1 MKRLLPFV
9 IIVVVL
15 VGVVGVAWVFLG
27 SARQPTAATNKS
39 SNTTTDAFPPG
50 GQPPHVRGTPDA
62 RVTLEEFA
70 DFQCPACGMM
80 YPQIKKIEA
89 DYGQRLRVIF
99 REFPLVPTHQNA
111 LKAAQAAEAAGL
123 QDHFWEMH
131 DMLYGNQHSWSDSR
145 EVQPIF
151 ADYAKQI
158 GLDVDRFNRD
168 LNGEAVQTRIFQ
180 DGNRGHAMQVGSTPS
195 IFINGVDTGSAAISP
210 PDLRARIDK
219 ALADTAK
226 P

>member
-1 MKRLLPFV
+1 MKRYLPFI

-15 VGVVGVAWVFLG
+15 VGVVAAAWIFLG
-27 SARQPTAATNKS
+27 SARQGAGSSNKS
-39 SNTTTDAFPPG
+39 GNATPDAFPPG
-50 GQPPHVRGTPDA
+50 AAPAHLRGNPDA
-62 RVTLEEFA
+62 KVTLEEFA
-70 DFQCPACGMM
+70 DFQCPACGAM
-80 YPQIKKIEA
+80 YPQIKQIEA

-99 REFPLVPTHQNA
+99 REFPLVPTHKNG

-123 QDHFWEMH
+123 QDRFWEMH
-131 DMLYGNQHSWSDSR
+131 DMLYGNQRTWSDAD

-158 GLDVDRFNRD
+158 GLDLDRFNRD
-168 LNGEAVQTRIFQ
+168 LNGDAVQTRIFL
-180 DGNRGHAMQVGSTPS
+180 DGNRGHAMHVASTPS
-195 IFINGVDTGSAAISP
+195 IFINGVDTGTDAISAP
-210 PDLRARIDK
+210 ALRARLDK